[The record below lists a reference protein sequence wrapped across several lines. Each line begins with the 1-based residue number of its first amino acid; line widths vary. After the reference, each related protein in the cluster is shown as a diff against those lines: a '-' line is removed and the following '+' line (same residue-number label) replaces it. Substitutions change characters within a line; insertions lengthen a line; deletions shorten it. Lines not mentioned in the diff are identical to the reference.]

1 MKKVNLKGVS
11 KAVWIRIV
19 ALFLVL
25 ANLISVH
32 IFDFQLIPFTDEE
45 IYEAV
50 SWIVGVIAIWIGTYK
65 NNSFTEEAQ
74 EADKVLQDLKANRN

>member
-50 SWIVGVIAIWIGTYK
+50 SWIVGVIAIWISTYK